1 MKIVTRMNALAQD
14 NAIVALQVE
23 VDKLRDAVRTLKAE
37 NHPIYMRAK
46 VGVICVEVPQRQAL
60 SMLANR
66 LLTIKA
72 GRQEQLAFKKPQT
85 LWQWIKGLRGVWS

>member
-1 MKIVTRMNALAQD
+1 
-14 NAIVALQVE
+14 
-23 VDKLRDAVRTLKAE
+23 
-37 NHPIYMRAK
+37 
-46 VGVICVEVPQRQAL
+46 
-60 SMLANR
+60 MLANR

>member
-37 NHPIYMRAK
+37 NHPIYMRDK
-46 VGVICVEVPQRQAL
+46 GGCVEVPQRQAL